1 MWKNCDYKIDHTHR
15 KHAVVTASKCALIMQ
30 YNGIEAEWLMF
41 LCLWQKRCLKES
53 FFWHKGVIDNHN
65 LQRKNVPV
73 HHFIPWIFL
82 SPFSVTNKNP
92 VSFQFSW
99 SPTVACFIT
108 SLFMTEPNHNYLKA
122 ESLIFWYQVSDSH
135 SWPNFAK

>member
-1 MWKNCDYKIDHTHR
+1 
-15 KHAVVTASKCALIMQ
+15 
-30 YNGIEAEWLMF
+30 MF
-41 LCLWQKRCLKES
+41 LCLWQKRRLKES

-92 VSFQFSW
+92 VCFQFSW

-122 ESLIFWYQVSDSH
+122 ESLILWYQVSDSH
-135 SWPNFAK
+135 SWPICLINTARIWSVCNVWTCLVIFVWYDIESYMIIRITV